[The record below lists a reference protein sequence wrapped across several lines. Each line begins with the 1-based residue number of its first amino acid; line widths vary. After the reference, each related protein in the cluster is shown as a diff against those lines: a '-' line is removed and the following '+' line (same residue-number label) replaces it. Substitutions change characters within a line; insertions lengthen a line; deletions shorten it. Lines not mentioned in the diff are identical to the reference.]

1 MTVAMFNPS
10 HPGEILREECLKP
23 LGLSV
28 TETAKALGISRKTLS
43 EIVNARASISP
54 EVAFRL
60 ERAFSIPP
68 ADMWLRLQSAYDLW
82 HAGQRLKDA
91 PVRRLRQASSPAKAK
106 VA

>member
-1 MTVAMFNPS
+1 MVPMFDPS
-10 HPGEILREECLKP
+10 HPGEILREECMKP

-43 EIVNARASISP
+43 EIVNAKASITP
-54 EVAFRL
+54 EVAVRL
-60 ERAFSIPP
+60 ERAFTNPP

-82 HAGQRLKDA
+82 HAKQRLKGA
-91 PVRRLRQASSPAKAK
+91 AIRQLWKGGGAAKAR